1 MMDDQVIGRKATFED
16 PLRVGILVSG
26 RGSNMAAIVQAAQR
40 REIPVRPVIVIADRP
55 EAPALERAR
64 SMGVAAVALD
74 YRSAASAAEYHERL
88 LAHLRHA
95 QVEWVVLAGYM
106 RILPR
111 SFVQAYAGRIVNIHP
126 SLLPAFPGLRPH
138 QQALDHGVK
147 VSGATVHL
155 VDEGVDTGPILLQEA
170 VPVWDDDDAETLAA
184 RILEVEHRLYPRALA
199 LIASGRLRLVG
210 RRIVGAAPP
219 DSIRQP

>member
-1 MMDDQVIGRKATFED
+1 MDDQVIGRKATFED

-210 RRIVGAAPP
+210 RRIVGAAP
-219 DSIRQP
+219 SESNRQP